1 MNNRSRPQTE
11 QPLTIQLQL
20 LLPLQD
26 GKGAAPT
33 PVRIDLVLPPNH
45 PVRTRI
51 ARAAYA
57 SELPRPCLN

>member
-1 MNNRSRPQTE
+1 
-11 QPLTIQLQL
+11 LQL

-26 GKGAAPT
+26 GKSAAPT

-45 PVRTRI
+45 PVRTQI

-57 SELPRPCLN
+57 SKLPQPCLN